1 MPKRRGH
8 GGGTVTRRP
17 DGRWQVAVT
26 VGVDARGRQKRKYAY
41 ARTKAEAER
50 KLLEL
55 LVKYGAGQAADP
67 GRVTLAEHLERWLA
81 YKESRVKPTTLA
93 GYTNLVRNHIVPE
106 IGQVRLAR
114 LNAYHV
120 EQLYQAMLARGLSAR
135 MVNLAHV
142 VLNNALG
149 LAVRWGTLDRN
160 PAAAVDPPR
169 PTPTEPSYWTPEQAV
184 AFLEAARGHRLYA
197 LFYLALVTGMRR
209 GELLGLQWPDVDLER
224 GVLQIQRN
232 LTVAGGRVV
241 LTTPKSA
248 RSRRGLYL
256 SREAAAVLREHH
268 RRQAEERE
276 RAGSLWRQDC
286 PPWVFASTV
295 GTYTMPRN
303 LYRTF
308 KALIEGAGVPEIRF
322 HDLRH
327 TYVSLERAR
336 GTQIELIS
344 SRVGHSRVSFTLQA
358 YRHLYEPEERDVLTL
373 AELGGVTSK

>member
-1 MPKRRGH
+1 M
-8 GGGTVTRRP
+8 
-17 DGRWQVAVT
+17 T

-41 ARTKAEAER
+41 ARSKTEAER

-67 GRVTLAEHLERWLA
+67 GRVTLSEHLERWLA
-81 YKESRVKPTTLA
+81 YKEARVKATTLA
-93 GYTNLVRNHIVPE
+93 GYANLVKNHIAPE
-106 IGQVRLAR
+106 IGQVRLAK
-114 LNAYHV
+114 LNAYHI

-169 PTPTEPSYWTPEQAV
+169 PAPTEPAYWTPEQAV
-184 AFLEAARGHRLYA
+184 AFLEAARGHRLFA

-224 GVLQIQRN
+224 GVLHIRRN
-232 LTVAGGRVV
+232 LTVAGSEIVISE
-241 LTTPKSA
+241 PKTARARRALFLSA
-248 RSRRGLYL
+248 
-256 SREAAAVLREHH
+256 EAVAVLRDHQSRQEAE
-268 RRQAEERE
+268 RRQA
-276 RAGSLWRQDC
+276 ASLWRSDC
-286 PPWVFASTV
+286 PPWVFASGV
-295 GTYTMPRN
+295 GTFTHPGN
-303 LYRTF
+303 LRRTF
-308 KALIEGAGVPEIRF
+308 VALLKRAGVPAIRI

-336 GTQIELIS
+336 GTQIEVIS

-373 AELGGVTSK
+373 GELAEVTSK

>member
-1 MPKRRGH
+1 M
-8 GGGTVTRRP
+8 
-17 DGRWQVAVT
+17 VAVT
-26 VGVDARGRQKRKYAY
+26 VGYDARGRQKRKTIYAK
-41 ARTKAEAER
+41 TKAEAER

-67 GRVTLAEHLERWLA
+67 GRVTLAEHLERWHA
-81 YKESRVKPTTLA
+81 YKEARVKPTTLA
-93 GYTNLVRNHIVPE
+93 GYTNLVKNHIVPE
-106 IGQVRLAR
+106 IGQVRLAK
-114 LNAYHV
+114 LSAYHI
-120 EQLYQAMLARGLSAR
+120 EQLYQTMLARGLSAQ

-169 PTPTEPSYWTPEQAV
+169 PTPTEPAYWTPEQAV
-184 AFLEAARGHRLYA
+184 AFLEVARGHRLYA

-224 GVLQIQRN
+224 GVLQIRRN
-232 LTVAGGRVV
+232 LTVAAGRVV
-241 LTTPKSA
+241 LTTPKSS

-256 SREAAAVLREHH
+256 SREAVAVLREHK
-268 RRQAEERE
+268 RLQAEEWE
-276 RAGSLWRQDC
+276 RAGSLWRHDC

-303 LYRTF
+303 LYRSF
-308 KALIEGAGVPEIRF
+308 KSLISNAGVPEIRF

-336 GTQIELIS
+336 GTQIEVIS

-358 YRHLYEPEERDVLTL
+358 YRHLYEAEERDVLTL
-373 AELGGVTSK
+373 AELDSTTA

>member
-1 MPKRRGH
+1 VPKRRGH

-169 PTPTEPSYWTPEQAV
+169 STPTEPSYWTPEQAV

-209 GELLGLQWPDVDLER
+209 GLTWSAGCCRSSATLRWP
-224 GVLQIQRN
+224 
-232 LTVAGGRVV
+232 AGAWCSRRRRAHVPAADFTSPARRRPYSES
-241 LTTPKSA
+241 TTGARPKSGSA
-248 RSRRGLYL
+248 RAACGARTARPGSSPARWGPTPCPGTSTGPSTPGERRL
-256 SREAAAVLREHH
+256 S
-268 RRQAEERE
+268 
-276 RAGSLWRQDC
+276 
-286 PPWVFASTV
+286 
-295 GTYTMPRN
+295 
-303 LYRTF
+303 
-308 KALIEGAGVPEIRF
+308 
-322 HDLRH
+322 
-327 TYVSLERAR
+327 
-336 GTQIELIS
+336 
-344 SRVGHSRVSFTLQA
+344 
-358 YRHLYEPEERDVLTL
+358 
-373 AELGGVTSK
+373 